1 MLKLVLV
8 LLMLLGGADALA
20 LAKAAPPTADLKG
33 SKDSPL
39 LKRYEGAY
47 IVSFEQKRFAEFTL
61 PLSALEEV
69 PDKRD
74 QKNNRLHEPKNRKAL
89 EGAYTRLVYIVP
101 VGRSPLEVSRNY
113 REEIQARGGQ
123 ILFECKDADCGG
135 DPKRS
140 IAGGGGRMSLAMYL
154 YPASRV
160 TNEYGSNGH
169 CAMTEHIADQRYLSA
184 EVQSA
189 GAHISVLTYTLVAP
203 DRNDV
208 CNGVNERTVAVV
220 DIVEAKAREQRMVTV
235 QASEMATAIAGT
247 GRVALYGIFF
257 DFNKADVK
265 PESDATLEQIAKLLK
280 DNAALRL
287 LVVGHTDNVGGFA
300 SNMDLSQR
308 RAAAVVATLVQRG
321 VGRERLAPHG
331 VSFASP
337 VASNKTDEGR
347 ARNRR
352 VELVE
357 N

>member
-1 MLKLVLV
+1 MLKLFLALFV
-8 LLMLLGGADALA
+8 LLGAADALA
-20 LAKAAPPTADLKG
+20 LVKAASPTVDRKG
-33 SKDSPL
+33 AKDNPL
-39 LKRYEGAY
+39 LKRYEGAF
-47 IVSFEQKRFAEFTL
+47 IVGYEQMRFAEFTL

-89 EGAYTRLVYIVP
+89 EGATTRLVYIVP
-101 VGRSPLEVSRNY
+101 ASRSPLEVLRNY
-113 REEIQARGGQ
+113 QDEIKAKGGQ
-123 ILFECKDADCGG
+123 VLFECKDADCGG
-135 DPKRS
+135 DPRRS
-140 IAGGGGRMSLAMYL
+140 IAGGGGRSSLAMYL
-154 YPASRV
+154 YPESRV
-160 TNEYGSNGH
+160 TDEYGSTAY
-169 CAMTEHIADQRYLSA
+169 CAVTEHIADQRYLAA
-184 EVQSA
+184 EIPGS
-189 GAHISVLTYTLVAP
+189 GAHVSVLTYTLVAP
-203 DRNDV
+203 GRNDT

-287 LVVGHTDNVGGFA
+287 LVVGHTDNVGAFA

-321 VGRERLAPHG
+321 VARERLAPYG